1 VPAWRRKGS
10 ARAIIIIFSG
20 AGVAMQKTSTWT
32 HFKQEIRIK
41 QLKRAISVNLLV
53 VSNGE

>member
-32 HFKQEIRIK
+32 HFKQEIRINK
-41 QLKRAISVNLLV
+41 FRAISANLLA